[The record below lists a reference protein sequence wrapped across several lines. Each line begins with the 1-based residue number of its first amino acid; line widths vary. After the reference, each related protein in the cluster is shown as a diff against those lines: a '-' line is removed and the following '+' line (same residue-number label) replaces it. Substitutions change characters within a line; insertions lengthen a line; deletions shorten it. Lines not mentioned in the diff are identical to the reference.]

1 MEKNVKKFFDLPKTI
16 NSNLPMNN
24 FNSMVEDSEHKIA
37 KWVGTIYT
45 VAAFVILISS
55 IIWVLSPIWSG
66 GMGEGIGILSVVIAM
81 IIWVYAAFPIAQVV
95 RSAGDSLSESKSG
108 IVDFVFRD
116 FAIANIKLFGYVSAL
131 VALFGAI
138 CMTITWVTSLD
149 VSGEFSTAWTAKIDY
164 AFGLPMLAV
173 AALAELLHLQFIS
186 NVFADW
192 YAWNPMVSSGEAWS
206 VNGFYA
212 VLWQY
217 VGVVAILAK
226 LYVSLAI
233 YYFFYGIISSLVKW
247 IQSPFL
253 LFSSREIKK
262 KPLATLPRK

>member
-1 MEKNVKKFFDLPKTI
+1 MKNNLKKVLDLPKTI
-16 NSNLPMNN
+16 NGKLPMNN
-24 FNSMVEDSEHKIA
+24 FNSMVEGSEQNIA
-37 KWVGTIYT
+37 KWTGTFYT

-55 IIWVLSPIWSG
+55 LLYVLSPIWSG
-66 GMGEGIGILSVVIAM
+66 GMGEGIGILSTVLSM

-95 RSAGDSLSESKSG
+95 RSTGDSLAESKSD

-116 FAIANIKLFGYVSAL
+116 LAIANIKLIGYVATL

-138 CMTITWVTSLD
+138 CMTLNWATTLSISEIFMTN
-149 VSGEFSTAWTAKIDY
+149 WTANVDY
-164 AFGLPMLAV
+164 AYTLPMAAV
-173 AALAELLHLQFIS
+173 AALTEMLHLEFIGGI
-186 NVFADW
+186 FADW
-192 YAWNPMVSSGEAWS
+192 SNWDPTSNAGEAWTT
-206 VNGFYA
+206 NGFYA

-247 IQSPFL
+247 IKSPY
-253 LFSSREIKK
+253 
-262 KPLATLPRK
+262 LPFRTS